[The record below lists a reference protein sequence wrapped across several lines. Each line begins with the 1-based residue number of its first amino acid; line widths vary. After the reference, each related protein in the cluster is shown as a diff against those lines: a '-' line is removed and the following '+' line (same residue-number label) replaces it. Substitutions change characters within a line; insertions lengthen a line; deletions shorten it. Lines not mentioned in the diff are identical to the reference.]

1 MRRAIMVIVAA
12 SAVWAQAA
20 QAQKA
25 DAPLLPAG
33 VTALDPPSGPAT
45 DRYRFQSKK
54 AEKPFIIYVT
64 RVDSGGFS
72 APTSQDAR
80 LPVVFVTDAGAGPDL
95 VSVLASVGAFAAQ
108 LPAMIVV
115 GIGQDTSSA
124 KSPAEAAR
132 RDWPSA

>member
-1 MRRAIMVIVAA
+1 MRRAIMFIVAA

-33 VTALDPPSGPAT
+33 VTALDPTSGPAT

-64 RVDSGGFS
+64 PGRQRGLFRTDVSGRQTAG
-72 APTSQDAR
+72 R
-80 LPVVFVTDAGAGPDL
+80 LRD
-95 VSVLASVGAFAAQ
+95 
-108 LPAMIVV
+108 
-115 GIGQDTSSA
+115 
-124 KSPAEAAR
+124 R
-132 RDWPSA
+132 RRSRP